1 MSSFAAL
8 RVIFSRRRIRLR
20 RLCFLRAC
28 PLWVYFL
35 AFELCRF
42 LFVRDSGVRRVA
54 RGLQECET
62 LLQEEDQESR
72 KKLITE
78 TKNIGVCYLGEV
90 WGCAAYANGS
100 EEFLLEREN
109 PNLYEVEKQE

>member
-1 MSSFAAL
+1 M
-8 RVIFSRRRIRLR
+8 
-20 RLCFLRAC
+20 
-28 PLWVYFL
+28 
-35 AFELCRF
+35 
-42 LFVRDSGVRRVA
+42 RDSGVRRVAA

-78 TKNIGVCYLGEV
+78 TKNIGVLYYLAEV